1 MHKKALLAKCQIAAK
16 ILKLLLLII
25 IIIIFC
31 SDIRPNYF
39 PNCDT
44 DSRLPP
50 RENWAGCAARFP
62 LPPPPQ
68 YPTIDEPNTQ
78 PLLPKTF
85 C

>member
-16 ILKLLLLII
+16 ILKLLPLI

-31 SDIRPNYF
+31 SDIRPHYF

-50 RENWAGCAARFP
+50 QGKLGGVCGP
-62 LPPPPQ
+62 LSTPPPQ